1 MFVAIAMFFGG
12 DPLSMAASI
21 GENETMQINWPPEHR
36 DGLRDCLAKGL
47 SFAEAADAINAR
59 FDAAYSRNATI
70 GRAKRMG
77 LAALD
82 RPKRLSRAA
91 QQPDA
96 PQLHK
101 SHELAAEAKP
111 EPRISER
118 PERVKLRCVQI
129 MPRHLALIELEAGD
143 CRYPYGGDA
152 EGEAITF
159 CGHPQREGSSYCLG
173 HFNLTR
179 GPGTA
184 SERAA
189 IPVAL
194 RLVAA

>member
-1 MFVAIAMFFGG
+1 
-12 DPLSMAASI
+12 
-21 GENETMQINWPPEHR
+21 MQINWAPEHC
-36 DGLRDCLAKGL
+36 DALRECLAKGM
-47 SFAEAADAINAR
+47 SFAEAADAINASSAPLIPAMPR
-59 FDAAYSRNATI
+59 SAARNGWGSRPST
-70 GRAKRMG
+70 GRSGRRGCRKKLENR
-77 LAALD
+77 
-82 RPKRLSRAA
+82 RPRRNRERAA
-91 QQPDA
+91 EPKPDA
-96 PQLHK
+96 PV
-101 SHELAAEAKP
+101 
-111 EPRISER
+111 SER
-118 PERVKLRCVQI
+118 PRRVELRCVQI

-194 RLVAA
+194 RLVAAA

>member
-1 MFVAIAMFFGG
+1 MPPLIAAKHR
-12 DPLSMAASI
+12 S
-21 GENETMQINWPPEHR
+21 EKTMQINWPSEHC
-36 DGLRDCLAKGL
+36 DALRACLAKGM
-47 SFAEAADAINAR
+47 SFAEAADAINAKY
-59 FDAAYSRNATI
+59 DTVYSRSATI
-70 GRAKRMG
+70 GRATRMG

-82 RPKRLSRAA
+82 RPKRLPRAPQEPKPPRPHQNQNSERAA
-91 QQPDA
+91 HPK
-96 PQLHK
+96 L
-101 SHELAAEAKP
+101 
-111 EPRISER
+111 EPPIAER
-118 PERVKLRCVQI
+118 PRRVQLRCVQI
-129 MPRHLALIELEAGD
+129 MPRHLAVIELEAGD

-179 GPGTA
+179 GPGTP

-194 RLVAA
+194 RLVAAA

>member
-1 MFVAIAMFFGG
+1 
-12 DPLSMAASI
+12 
-21 GENETMQINWPPEHR
+21 MQINWPPEHC
-36 DGLRDCLAKGL
+36 DALREYLAKGM
-47 SFAEAADAINAR
+47 SFAEAAGAINAR
-59 FDAAYSRNATI
+59 YDTDYSRNATI

-82 RPKRLSRAA
+82 RPKRLSRVP
-91 QQPDA
+91 QQLNT
-96 PQLHK
+96 PQLRK
-101 SHELAAEAKP
+101 SCESAVEAKP
-111 EPRISER
+111 EPLISQR

-129 MPRHLALIELEAGD
+129 VPRHLPLVELEAGD
-143 CRYPYGGDA
+143 CRYPYGGDTD
-152 EGEAITF
+152 GEAITF
-159 CGHPQREGSSYCLG
+159 CGHRQREGSSYCLG

-194 RLVAA
+194 RLVAAA

>member
-1 MFVAIAMFFGG
+1 MPRAC
-12 DPLSMAASI
+12 P
-21 GENETMQINWPPEHR
+21 
-36 DGLRDCLAKGL
+36 
-47 SFAEAADAINAR
+47 FAEAADAINAR
-59 FDAAYSRNATI
+59 YDTAYSRNATI

-82 RPKRLSRAA
+82 RPKRLCRAR
-91 QQPDA
+91 QPLHA
-96 PQLHK
+96 PQLRK
-101 SHELAAEAKP
+101 GADRAAETKP
-111 EPRISER
+111 EAPVSER

-129 MPRHLALIELEAGD
+129 IPRHLVLIELEAGD
-143 CRYPYGGDA
+143 CRYPYGGDV

-159 CGHPQREGSSYCLG
+159 CGHPQREGSSYCPG
-173 HFNLTR
+173 HFHLTR

-194 RLVAA
+194 RLVAAA

>member
-1 MFVAIAMFFGG
+1 
-12 DPLSMAASI
+12 
-21 GENETMQINWPPEHR
+21 MQINWPPEHC
-36 DGLRDCLAKGL
+36 DALREHLAKGM

-59 FDAAYSRNATI
+59 YDTAYSRNATI

-82 RPKRLSRAA
+82 RPKRLSRVPR
-91 QQPDA
+91 QPHA
-96 PQLHK
+96 TQLRK
-101 SHELAAEAKP
+101 NAERAVEAKP
-111 EPRISER
+111 EPPISER

-129 MPRHLALIELEAGD
+129 MPRHLVLIELEAGD
-143 CRYPYGGDA
+143 CRYPYGGDV

-173 HFNLTR
+173 HFHLTR

-184 SERAA
+184 SERGG

-194 RLVAA
+194 RLVAAA

>member
-1 MFVAIAMFFGG
+1 
-12 DPLSMAASI
+12 
-21 GENETMQINWPPEHR
+21 MQINWLPDHC
-36 DGLRDCLAKGL
+36 DALRECLAKGM
-47 SFAEAADAINAR
+47 SFAEAASTINAR
-59 FDAAYSRNATI
+59 YDTAYSRNATI

-82 RPKRLSRAA
+82 RPKRLSRVP
-91 QQPDA
+91 QQANRPSSN
-96 PQLHK
+96 K
-101 SHELAAEAKP
+101 NRKRVVESKP
-111 EPRISER
+111 EPPAAER
-118 PERVKLRCVQI
+118 PRRVKLRCVQI
-129 MPRHLALIELEAGD
+129 MPRHLAVTELEAGD

-152 EGEAITF
+152 DGEAITF

-173 HFNLTR
+173 HFHLTR

-194 RLVAA
+194 RLVAAA

>member
-1 MFVAIAMFFGG
+1 
-12 DPLSMAASI
+12 
-21 GENETMQINWPPEHR
+21 MQINWPPEHC
-36 DGLRDCLAKGL
+36 DALRECLAKGM
-47 SFAEAADAINAR
+47 SFAEAAGAINAR
-59 FDAAYSRNATI
+59 FGIVYSRNATI

-82 RPKRLSRAA
+82 RPKRLSK
-91 QQPDA
+91 A
-96 PQLHK
+96 PQEPKPPRSHK
-101 SHELAAEAKP
+101 NREHAVESKP
-111 EPRISER
+111 EPPAVER
-118 PERVKLRCVQI
+118 PHRVKLRCVQI
-129 MPRHLALIELEAGD
+129 MPRHLPVTELEAGD
-143 CRYPYGGDA
+143 CRYPYGGDV

>member
-1 MFVAIAMFFGG
+1 
-12 DPLSMAASI
+12 
-21 GENETMQINWPPEHR
+21 MQVNWPPEHC
-36 DGLRDCLAKGL
+36 DALRDCLAKGM

-59 FDAAYSRNATI
+59 FGAAYSRSATI

-82 RPKRLSRAA
+82 RPKRLSRAPKESEPPRSR
-91 QQPDA
+91 QT
-96 PQLHK
+96 
-101 SHELAAEAKP
+101 SERAAESKP
-111 EPRISER
+111 ELPTAER
-118 PERVKLRCVQI
+118 PRRMKLRCVQI
-129 MPRHLALIELEAGD
+129 MPRHLAVTELEAGD

-173 HFNLTR
+173 HFHLTR

-194 RLVAA
+194 RLVAAA

>member
-1 MFVAIAMFFGG
+1 
-12 DPLSMAASI
+12 
-21 GENETMQINWPPEHR
+21 MQINWPPEHC
-36 DGLRDCLAKGL
+36 DALRECLAKGL

-59 FDAAYSRNATI
+59 FLAAYSRNATI

-82 RPKRLSRAA
+82 RPKRLS
-91 QQPDA
+91 Q
-96 PQLHK
+96 QLH
-101 SHELAAEAKP
+101 SPPLRTIGEPAAE
-111 EPRISER
+111 SR
-118 PERVKLRCVQI
+118 PSTPTSDRPARVKLRCVQI
-129 MPRHLALIELEAGD
+129 MPRHLPLIGLEAGD

-152 EGEAITF
+152 EDEVITF

-173 HFNLTR
+173 HHHLTR

-189 IPVAL
+189 VPVAL
-194 RLVAA
+194 RLVEAA

>member
-1 MFVAIAMFFGG
+1 
-12 DPLSMAASI
+12 
-21 GENETMQINWPPEHR
+21 MQINWPPEHC
-36 DGLRDCLAKGL
+36 DALREYLAKGM
-47 SFAEAADAINAR
+47 SFGEAADAINAR

-70 GRAKRMG
+70 GRARRMG

-82 RPKRLSRAA
+82 RPKRLSRVP
-91 QQPDA
+91 QQLDA
-96 PQLHK
+96 PQLRKNQEH
-101 SHELAAEAKP
+101 ATEAKP
-111 EPRISER
+111 EPSISER

-129 MPRHLALIELEAGD
+129 MPRHLPLIGLEAGD

-152 EGEAITF
+152 DGEAITF

-184 SERAA
+184 SERAVV
-189 IPVAL
+189 PVAL
-194 RLVAA
+194 RLVAAA